1 MLNNIERLIKQRIPF
16 QSETVKA
23 LVGFMYVSYILQ
35 DAQQQ
40 YFKPFGITLQQY
52 NILRIL
58 RGQFPKASN
67 INLIKERMID
77 RMSDVSR
84 MIDRLVKLEMV
95 TKEANTLDKR
105 NVDVVI
111 TEKAL
116 NLLTEIDQL
125 DTMGKLPIGHLT
137 PDEIRQLY
145 QLIDRILEN
154 Y

>member
-1 MLNNIERLIKQRIPF
+1 MPNNIERLIKQRIPF
-16 QSETVKA
+16 QSEPIKA

-40 YFKPFGITLQQY
+40 HFKPFGITLQQY

-58 RGQFPKASN
+58 RGQYPKASN

-95 TKEANTLDKR
+95 TKEANTMDKR
-105 NVDVVI
+105 NVDVLI
-111 TEKAL
+111 TEKAM
-116 NLLTEIDQL
+116 NLLSEIDQL
-125 DTMGKLPIGHLT
+125 DSMEKLPIGHLT
-137 PDEIRQLY
+137 NEEIRQLNH
-145 QLIDRILEN
+145 LIDRILEN

>member
-67 INLIKERMID
+67 INLIKERMIEIPK
-77 RMSDVSR
+77 SV
-84 MIDRLVKLEMV
+84 E
-95 TKEANTLDKR
+95 KEEAEEEEEDLGEFDLKE
-105 NVDVVI
+105 D
-111 TEKAL
+111 
-116 NLLTEIDQL
+116 
-125 DTMGKLPIGHLT
+125 
-137 PDEIRQLY
+137 DEELGDFDEE
-145 QLIDRILEN
+145 L
-154 Y
+154 

>member
-1 MLNNIERLIKQRIPF
+1 MPNNIERLIKQRIPF

-58 RGQFPKASN
+58 RGQFPKTSN

-95 TKEANTLDKR
+95 TKEANTFDKR
-105 NVDVVI
+105 NVDVMI

-116 NLLTEIDQL
+116 NLLSEIDQL
-125 DTMGKLPIGHLT
+125 DSKQKLPISHLT
-137 PDEIRQLY
+137 TDEIRQLN
-145 QLIDRILEN
+145 QVIDRILEN